1 MKKLLTAFVLATLSL
16 FATAQSITLTS
27 PNGGQ
32 TWAGCTTQSITWNS
46 TGTTDY
52 YSIDYST
59 DNGST
64 WTSITSYYNTTSG
77 SYSWT
82 VPNTSSGI
90 CLIRITDSNNSG
102 TSDVSDAVF
111 TITSPLTVTS
121 PNGGESWEGSTA
133 ESITFSKNGTSN
145 YYDISYST
153 DAGGNWTSIANNT
166 YISGTSY
173 NWNIPDNP
181 SVQCLVKISDHSNS
195 CMTDI
200 SDGLFEITEAA
211 SSVTVTYPNGG
222 QVWYI
227 GSNQTINWSASNTSN
242 LYNVDY
248 STDNGASWTSLA
260 SNYSGTSFSWT
271 IPNTPSTNCLVRVMD
286 SNDNPVQ
293 DQSDATFTIADPYIS
308 VVYPNGGENFEGCS
322 DEYINWQNGGTGYY
336 YRIEYSTDNGISWNT
351 LSTSY
356 YSTGSSGSY
365 HWDPIPSIDTDQC
378 LVRVTDKNN
387 TSVLDQSDAVFSIEA
402 NDDIIITSPNG
413 GENWD
418 VGTDHEISW
427 VSAATTT
434 RYYVY
439 YSVNDGSSWTNL
451 TNTYSNTYNWTI
463 PDNETNQA
471 QVKVVDYYN
480 SCILDVS
487 DANFN
492 ITPPTPVITVTYPN
506 STTTWYQNRSYSI
519 NWDSEF
525 VESHYVTLFYSTDNG
540 STWNIIESI
549 TEDDG
554 SYTWIAPEVVSSE
567 CLIKVE
573 EYDNPAVYD
582 ISDTNF
588 SIAEPYVTITSP
600 NGGETWEGCSDH
612 YINWQTNGT
621 GNYFTIQISTDAGV
635 TWENLTSSVYQ
646 SGTSCSYRWNPV
658 TDFDSDQCMIRVFD
672 RDNPIYTD
680 DSDAIFD
687 IPKNED
693 IIVTAPNGGES
704 WQVGSSQQ
712 ITWVS
717 SSTSNQ
723 FKVYYSINN
732 GSSWTTLTN
741 STSSEYYNWTIPD
754 NVSDQCLVKVQ
765 DYSNACIYDISDIN
779 FSITPPTPEINITS
793 PNSGNT
799 LYARNTYSISW
810 SNAYNDVDFVTLEY
824 SLDNGSTWTEI
835 VNVTENNGSYSW
847 TTPDV
852 VSNECQI
859 RISDYNDETFFD
871 ITDVNFSIIQPF
883 ATITSP
889 NGGESLLGCDDTYLQ
904 WTSGGAGNYWE
915 IEYSTDNGATWLTL
929 SSSAYDSGTTHS
941 YTWDPIANVSSTN
954 CLFRVRDHNDHLIE
968 DSSDDVFSINPNTD
982 IIVTNPNGGEIFEV
996 GDSYSLS
1003 WVSSSTSSHFR
1014 IYYSTDN
1021 GASWT
1026 YLSSTYSDYYNW
1038 SIPNIPSTEC
1048 LIKVS
1053 DYDNS
1058 CIFDVSDAN
1067 FTISDPLPE
1076 ITINYPNSGTYYY
1089 NNNMSI
1095 SWSSEYLTSEF
1106 VQIEVSYDN
1115 GSTWEV
1121 VESPTQDD
1129 GSYSW
1134 TLPELETTE
1143 GLIRISE
1150 FGNPAVYDISDANFT
1165 ITQPYII
1172 LTSPTGG
1179 EDWNGCEQEFITW
1192 TTNGTGN
1199 YFTIQLS
1206 TDNGIS
1212 WTNVRTSHYA
1222 SGTSCSYTWNPV
1234 SNLSSSECLIRVF
1247 DRDYAEA
1254 ADTSTATFSL
1264 NENTDIV
1271 VTSPNGGENWEVGTS
1286 QTITWATSLGSA
1298 RHNIYYSVDGGS
1310 SWTYIYYTYSNSYNW
1325 TIPEDV
1331 SDDCLIKIESYDNSC
1346 ILDESDAF
1354 FSIIPPTP
1362 VIEVTNPVS
1371 GTFYVGNTYN
1381 ITWDTEYLES
1391 EFVSIEFSS
1400 DNGTT
1405 WEDIVSLTEDD
1416 GIYSWEAPNTLSTEC
1431 AIRISEY
1438 GNPAVNDI
1446 GTNFT
1451 ITNPYITI
1459 TSPNG
1464 GEYYEECESM
1474 TITWQRGGTSNYYRI
1489 EYSTNGGADWNTI
1502 TNSAYVSGTSY
1513 NWSTIQNA
1521 DSDNCIIRVSD
1532 RDRPIATDVSDAPF
1546 EIDVN
1551 EDIILT
1557 SPNGGEFWQ
1566 VGTSHE
1572 VTWVSAPTSDRFRV
1586 YYSVNDGSWT
1596 YLTYTYSNY
1605 YNFTVPNNPSSQY
1618 KFKIADYDN
1627 SCIYDESDDYFTVTP
1642 GDVELDYPNGG
1653 NTFYVGSNYNI
1664 TWTDEYIDG
1673 NYVKLEYS
1681 SNNGA
1686 SWQSIV
1692 SVTENDGSFS
1702 WNVPDDISDE
1712 CLVKVTHFNDESVF
1726 DISDDVFS
1734 IEPSIILI
1742 TPNGDGGGEVWRV
1755 CTETSITWTSGGTGN
1770 YFRIEYSIDN
1780 GLTWNT
1786 IQSSYYSSGYNNSY
1800 NWTLPNSPSNQ
1811 CLVRVTDNSSSIKT
1825 DMSDAT
1831 FTISPAITLTQ
1842 PNGGESLTNG
1852 SSYDILWN
1860 SDGVSNFY
1868 NIDYSIDGGN
1878 NWTNIAFNQNITS
1891 DTYSWTVPGSISQNC
1906 LIKVTDNVNTC
1917 KTDMSDQVF
1926 AIGTAAIDITVD
1938 APAGGEVWN
1947 GCTTQT
1953 ISWTSIGTS
1962 DDYDLAYSIDG
1973 GSNWISI
1980 VEDYNTTL
1988 NTYDWTIPNE
1998 NSANCLIRVR
2008 DANNA
2013 NFYGISPAE
2022 FEIASVIADA
2032 GEDFAMCLGDNQ
2044 QLTASGGVTYAW
2056 LPTNGLSDPSIADP
2070 VANPSSTTT
2079 YTVFVTDANGC
2090 TDSDEITITVNP
2102 IPASPVASS
2111 NSPVPLNGTLELTAS
2126 TVAYA
2131 NYAWSGPNGFTSNM
2145 QNPEISNATSALD
2158 GTYEVTAIVYGC
2170 ESAPASTL
2178 VTVSGSPASINLE
2191 GAVITENSS
2200 PINGVS
2206 LNLTGDLT
2214 NSFTTNTDGLYTFAV
2229 DNGGSY
2235 EIAASK
2241 NNDVTTNN
2249 GVSTLD
2255 IILMQRHIL
2264 GVQALSSP
2272 YKIIAAD
2279 VNRSESVSTLDIL
2292 YTRALIL
2299 QTANS
2304 FPGGDLW
2311 TFVNSDYVFTDAQNP
2326 FPYEQ
2331 TRSYSSAT
2339 ELADQN
2345 FIGVKLGDVN
2355 NSWNNNIAKSG
2366 TESLNFRI
2374 ENSNSSFGE
2383 TLEIPVYADNFSQIS
2398 GFQMSMEWA
2407 ENKLEFVEIEN
2418 QAIELFFNTNQLN
2431 NGMLSCLWST
2441 ENLNGISIDSE
2452 TVLFTMKFEVISDF
2466 TETAS
2471 ISFNSSMTEAEAY
2484 NHELDIMNIQ
2494 LDGGE
2499 FVLNEYLN
2507 LNESEMST
2515 VLNAYPNPFSESTS
2529 LVFYL
2534 PENTEVMFDL
2544 YSLTGQCL
2552 WTYSQDFTSG
2562 KHTLEFNGRN
2572 NQGEKLSPGTYILRF
2587 RANNTLKN
2595 HKLIIQ

>member
-1 MKKLLTAFVLATLSL
+1 MKKLFFLFSALL
-16 FATAQSITLTS
+16 FAGTVLSQSITLTS

-32 TWAGCTTQSITWNS
+32 TWAGCTSQTITWNS
-46 TGTTDY
+46 SGTSDY
-52 YSIDYST
+52 YSLDYST
-59 DNGST
+59 DNGSS

-111 TITSPLTVTS
+111 TITSPLTVSS
-121 PNGGESWEGSTA
+121 PNGGETWEGSTA
-133 ESITFSKNGTSN
+133 ENITFTKNGTSN

-153 DAGGNWTSIANNT
+153 DAGGNWTSIAYNK
-166 YISGTSY
+166 YISGTST
-173 NWNIPDNP
+173 NWNIPNTP
-181 SVQCLVKISDHSNS
+181 SVQCLVKISDHSNA
-195 CMTDI
+195 CMTDV
-200 SDGLFEITEAA
+200 SDGLFEIIEAA
-211 SSVTVTYPNGG
+211 SSVTITSPNGG
-222 QVWYI
+222 QVWYV
-227 GSNQTINWSASNTSN
+227 GANQTITWTASNTSN
-242 LYNVDY
+242 LYNLDY

-260 SNYSGTSFSWT
+260 SNYSGTSFSWI

-293 DQSDATFTIADPYIS
+293 DQSNSTFTIAEPYIT

-322 DEYINWQNGGTGYY
+322 DEYINWQNGGTGNY
-336 YRIEYSTDNGISWNT
+336 YRIEYSTDNGASWNT
-351 LSTSY
+351 LSTSF
-356 YSTGSSGSY
+356 YSSGSSGSFN
-365 HWDPIPSIDTDQC
+365 WDPIPSIDTDLC
-378 LVRVTDKNN
+378 LIRVTDKNN
-387 TSVLDQSDAVFSIEA
+387 TSVLDQSDAAFSIEA
-402 NDDIIITSPNG
+402 NDDIVITSPNG

-418 VGTDHEISW
+418 VGTDHDISW
-427 VSAATTT
+427 VSASTTT

-471 QVKVVDYYN
+471 LVRVVDYYN
-480 SCILDVS
+480 SCILDES

-492 ITPPTPVITVTYPN
+492 ITPPTPVITVTNPN
-506 STTTWYQNRSYSI
+506 SATTWYQNNNYTI
-519 NWDSEF
+519 QWNSEY
-525 VESHYVTLFYSTDNG
+525 VESHYVTLYYSTDNG

-554 SYTWIAPEVVSSE
+554 SYSWIAPEVVSSN

-582 ISDTNF
+582 VSDTNF
-588 SIAEPYVTITSP
+588 SIAEQYITVTAP
-600 NGGETWEGCSDH
+600 NGGESWEGCSDH
-612 YINWQTNGT
+612 YIAWQTNGT
-621 GNYFTIQISTDAGV
+621 GNYFDIELSTDNGA
-635 TWENLTSSVYQ
+635 TWEPLASSVYQ
-646 SGTSCSYRWNPV
+646 SGTSCSYNWDPV
-658 TDFDSDQCMIRVFD
+658 DDLTSSQCLIRVFD
-672 RDNPIYTD
+672 RNDNTIID
-680 DSDAIFD
+680 QSDAIFSL
-687 IPKNED
+687 NENLH
-693 IIVTAPNGGES
+693 IITTTPNGGEA
-704 WQVGSSQQ
+704 WQVGSTQTIS
-712 ITWVS
+712 WVS
-717 SSTSNQ
+717 SSTSDR
-723 FKVYYSINN
+723 FSVHYSTND
-732 GSSWTTLTN
+732 GSTWTTLTN
-741 STSSEYYNWTIPD
+741 STYSESYNWTIPD
-754 NVSDQCLVKVQ
+754 NVSDLCLIRVR
-765 DYSNACIYDISDIN
+765 DYDNNCIYDISDAN

-799 LYARNTYSISW
+799 LYARNNYSISW
-810 SNAYNDVDFVTLEY
+810 LNAYNDVDFVTLEY
-824 SLDNGSTWTEI
+824 STDNGSTWTEI
-835 VNVTENNGSYSW
+835 IDVTENDGSYSW

-852 VSNECQI
+852 VSSECQI
-859 RISDYNDETFFD
+859 RISDYSNASFFD

-883 ATITSP
+883 ASITSP
-889 NGGESLLGCDDTYLQ
+889 NGGENLLGCDDTYIQ

-915 IEYSTDNGATWLTL
+915 IEYSTDNGVNWTVL
-929 SSSAYDSGTTHS
+929 SSSAYESGTTHS
-941 YTWDPIANVSSTN
+941 YTWDPIDNVSSSE
-954 CLFRVRDHNDHLIE
+954 CIFRVRDRDDNLIE

-1003 WVSSSTSSHFR
+1003 WVSSSSSDRFR
-1014 IYYSTDN
+1014 VYYSTNN
-1021 GASWT
+1021 GSTWT
-1026 YLSSTYSDYYNW
+1026 LITSTYSDSYNW
-1038 SIPNIPSTEC
+1038 TVPNIPSTDC
-1048 LIKVS
+1048 LIKVV
-1053 DYDNS
+1053 DYYNT

-1067 FTISDPLPE
+1067 FTISEPLPE
-1076 ITINYPNSGTYYY
+1076 ITVNYPNSGTYYY

-1095 SWSSEYLTSEF
+1095 SWDSEYLTSEF

-1115 GSTWEV
+1115 GGSWEMI
-1121 VESPTQDD
+1121 ESPTQDD

-1134 TLPELETTE
+1134 TCPELETTE
-1143 GLIRISE
+1143 GLIRVSE
-1150 FGNPAVYDISDANFT
+1150 YGNPSVYDVTDANFT
-1165 ITQPYII
+1165 ITQPWVTITY
-1172 LTSPTGG
+1172 PNGG
-1179 EDWNGCEQEFITW
+1179 ESLNGCESENITW
-1192 TTNGTGN
+1192 TSLGTGN
-1199 YFTIQLS
+1199 YFDIELS
-1206 TDNGIS
+1206 TDNGNT
-1212 WTNVRTSHYA
+1212 WTTIANSVYNSPS
-1222 SGTSCSYTWNPV
+1222 SGNYSWNPV
-1234 SNLSSSECLIRVF
+1234 SDLSTTECLIRIT
-1247 DRDYAEA
+1247 DHNYATA
-1254 ADTSTATFSL
+1254 TDVSDATFSL

-1286 QTITWATSLGSA
+1286 QTITWASSLGS
-1298 RHNIYYSVDGGS
+1298 NKYDIYYSVDNGN
-1310 SWTYIYYTYSNSYNW
+1310 SWNYIDYTYSTNFNW
-1325 TIPEDV
+1325 TIPDNV
-1331 SDDCLIKIESYDNSC
+1331 SDNCQIRVWDDDNTC
-1346 ILDESDAF
+1346 IRDVNDAN

-1381 ITWDTEYLES
+1381 ITWNSEYIES
-1391 EFVSIEFSS
+1391 DFVSIEFSS
-1400 DNGTT
+1400 DNGST
-1405 WEDIVSLTEDD
+1405 WEEIVSLTEDD
-1416 GIYSWEAPNTLSTEC
+1416 GIYNWEAPNTLSTEC
-1431 AIRISEY
+1431 VIRISEY

-1464 GEYYEECESM
+1464 GEYFEECESM

-1521 DSDNCIIRVSD
+1521 DSDNCIIRVTD

-1566 VGTSHE
+1566 VGTSHNIE
-1572 VTWVSAPTSDRFRV
+1572 WVSASTSTRFKV
-1586 YYSVNDGSWT
+1586 YVSVNDGAWNL
-1596 YLTYTYSNY
+1596 LTSTYSNY
-1605 YNFTVPNNPSSQY
+1605 YNYNIPNNPSSQY
-1618 KFKIADYDN
+1618 KIKVEDYYN

-1642 GDVELDYPNGG
+1642 GDVALNYPNGG

-1686 SWQSIV
+1686 SWHNIV
-1692 SVTENDGSFS
+1692 SVTENDGSYS
-1702 WNVPDDISDE
+1702 WNIPNDISDE
-1712 CLVKVTHFNDESVF
+1712 CLVKVTHFNDESIF

-1770 YFRIEYSIDN
+1770 YFKIEYSIDN
-1780 GLTWNT
+1780 GLSWNT

-1800 NWTLPNSPSNQ
+1800 NWTLPNTPSSE

-1825 DMSDAT
+1825 DVSDAT

-1852 SSYDILWN
+1852 STYDILWN

-1878 NWTNIAFNQNITS
+1878 NWTNIVFNQNITS
-1891 DTYSWTVPGSISQNC
+1891 DSYSWTVPGSVSQNC

-1947 GCTTQT
+1947 GCTIQT
-1953 ISWTSIGTS
+1953 ISWTSVGTS
-1962 DDYDLAYSIDG
+1962 NDYDLAYSIDG
-1973 GSNWISI
+1973 GASWTSI
-1980 VEDYNTTL
+1980 VDDYNTTL
-1988 NTYDWTIPNE
+1988 NTYDWTVPNE

-2032 GEDFAMCLGDNQ
+2032 GEDFALCMGDSQ
-2044 QLTASGGVTYAW
+2044 QLSASGGVTYAW
-2056 LPTNGLSDPSIADP
+2056 LPTNGLSDPNIADP
-2070 VANPSSTTT
+2070 MANPTSTTT

-2102 IPASPVASS
+2102 IPASPVAGS

-2126 TVAYA
+2126 TVVFA
-2131 NYAWSGPNGFTSNM
+2131 NYTWSGPNGFTSNM

-2158 GTYEVTAIVYGC
+2158 GTYEVIAIVYGC
-2170 ESAPASTL
+2170 ESAPAST
-2178 VTVSGSPASINLE
+2178 VVSVSGSPASINLN

-2206 LNLTGDLT
+2206 LELTGDLSD
-2214 NSFTTNTDGLYTFAV
+2214 SFTTNTDGLYTFAV
-2229 DNGGSY
+2229 DNGGAY

-2299 QTANS
+2299 QTASS

-2311 TFVNSDYVFTDAQNP
+2311 TFVNSDYLFPDAQNP

-2345 FIGVKLGDVN
+2345 FIGIKLGDVN

-2366 TESLNFRI
+2366 TEHLNFRI
-2374 ENSNSSFGE
+2374 ENNNASFEE
-2383 TLEIPVYADNFSQIS
+2383 TIEIPVYADNFNNIS
-2398 GFQMSMEWA
+2398 GFQMSIEWD
-2407 ENKLEFVEIEN
+2407 EDKLEFVEIEN
-2418 QAIELFFNTNQLN
+2418 QAIELFFNSNYLS

-2441 ENLNGISIDSE
+2441 ENVNGINLDSE
-2452 TVLFTMKFEVISDF
+2452 AVLFTMTFEVISDF
-2466 TETAS
+2466 SETAT
-2471 ISFNSSMTEAEAY
+2471 IHFNAAMTEAEAY
-2484 NHELDIMNIQ
+2484 NHELEIMDIQ
-2494 LDGGE
+2494 LVGGE
-2499 FVLNEYLN
+2499 IILNNYLN
-2507 LNESEMST
+2507 LNENNLSA
-2515 VLNAYPNPFSESTS
+2515 VLNAYPNPFSESTR
-2529 LVFYL
+2529 LAFYL
-2534 PENTEVMFDL
+2534 PEAAKVNFEL
-2544 YSLTGQCL
+2544 YSITGKCI
-2552 WTYSQDFTSG
+2552 WTYSQSYMSG
-2562 KHTLEFNGRN
+2562 KHSLEFNGRN
-2572 NQGEKLSPGTYILRF
+2572 KQGEKLSPGTYILRF